1 MLESQRAHAC
11 SLRHQASC
19 LSNLV
24 GQVVHEKLSYV
35 NLAGWFPDRFPR
47 KCFRGLV
54 VQTLS
59 VILDKRRAVAFQ
71 FDFKNITCEV
81 KARREVIMS
90 AGTTNTAQ
98 LLMLSGIGP
107 KEHLEEFKIPVVADF
122 PVGNN
127 LQNHVAAILPYALD
141 PKIPTIKQKLENL
154 SNIQENFERRSGIIA
169 NPVAIT
175 LKI

>member
-59 VILDKRRAVAFQ
+59 VSKLVLQSWCEDRHDIFTANLLCKWVGRLCFVTLQEVRFKVA
-71 FDFKNITCEV
+71 TP
-81 KARREVIMS
+81 S
-90 AGTTNTAQ
+90 
-98 LLMLSGIGP
+98 LS
-107 KEHLEEFKIPVVADF
+107 
-122 PVGNN
+122 
-127 LQNHVAAILPYALD
+127 
-141 PKIPTIKQKLENL
+141 
-154 SNIQENFERRSGIIA
+154 
-169 NPVAIT
+169 
-175 LKI
+175 